1 MSDMRRREF
10 ITLLAGAAAAWPLA
24 ARAQQGE
31 RMRRVGILMPYRKG
45 DAEIDVRVR
54 ALRQELGKLGWTDG
68 ANVQF
73 DERWPADDMD
83 RVRSEAASLIA
94 SSPDAIIA
102 TGGRVIPVLT
112 QLTRSIP
119 IVVPGSGDP
128 LGVGWVTSLA
138 RPGGNVTG
146 FSLFEV
152 SVLGKTL
159 ALLKQI
165 APSIIRVG
173 IVYNPDNPNSPV
185 YRRTFEDAAGPLG
198 IEPIAIP
205 IHGFAD
211 IERGVANLAGRLGA
225 GVFVPP
231 DVTVLALRDEVVAL
245 LARRRLPAI
254 YSDPSF
260 IRAGGLACYGP
271 DRIDLFR
278 RSAGYVDRILR
289 GENAGDL
296 PFQQPTK
303 YEFILNLKTAKAL
316 DLDLSPTLLALADEV
331 IE

>member
-10 ITLLAGAAAAWPLA
+10 ITLLAGAAAAWPLV

-54 ALRQELGKLGWTDG
+54 AFRQELGKLGWTDG

-165 APSIIRVG
+165 EPSIIRVG

-205 IHGFAD
+205 VHGFAD
-211 IERGVANLAGRLGA
+211 IERAVANLAGRPGA

-245 LARRRLPAI
+245 LALRRLPAI

-260 IRAGGLACYGP
+260 IRTGGLASYGP